1 MEKPMSLVKLK
12 EKGQVTI
19 PAAVRAQLAAHKGDV
34 FEVVVMSG
42 NIVLKPQE
50 VISRKL
56 PRKGQKHS
64 GVDISKYIGS
74 LKGLFGSQEEIDA
87 YIRNE
92 RDSWE

>member
-1 MEKPMSLVKLK
+1 MSLVKLK

-19 PAAVRAQLAAHKGDV
+19 PAAVRAQVAAHKGDI
-34 FEVVVMSG
+34 FEVVVMNG

-56 PRKGQKHS
+56 PRKRQIRS
-64 GVDISKYIGS
+64 SVDISDFIGS
-74 LKGLFGSQEEIDA
+74 LKGLFGSQEEIDS
-87 YIRNE
+87 YIRKE